1 MSIKV
6 IPGKR
11 YSGTMRAAHNAENE
25 ITARN
30 ARRLEK
36 NRKEKKKKK

>member
-6 IPGKR
+6 IPGKK
-11 YSGTMRAAHNAENE
+11 YSGNMRAAHNAENE

-30 ARRLEK
+30 ARRLG
-36 NRKEKKKKK
+36 KKKKK